1 MNENNSYRS
10 AYYDLCDYLN
20 GWTESKYAENHAV
33 YDELTEEEKENYCLM
48 SPEVRDRNVSV
59 IGLAVP
65 LGLYFLC
72 IYTLCVVLGAAS
84 HFVRGKK
91 S

>member
-1 MNENNSYRS
+1 
-10 AYYDLCDYLN
+10 
-20 GWTESKYAENHAV
+20 
-33 YDELTEEEKENYCLM
+33 M

-72 IYTLCVVLGAAS
+72 IYSLACLLAIVTV
-84 HFVRGKK
+84 FVRGKENDRF
-91 S
+91 